1 MDTTIDDKC
10 DDLAKDI
17 FQKYSTPTDVDF
29 KIFTTLRYDPSTY
42 SDDIPVVDAVN
53 YIPLHHSF
61 FYLLSEHIDKLKRA
75 GEYFNFPIKN
85 LNMDSLLFHLTL
97 ALRDADKLVSHRV
110 KITVSKDGEYGIE
123 FASLP
128 KSNILLVNIPTYE
141 SFQSKSSNNM
151 PAYLKQW
158 VGWTIYLDTAGT
170 MPTPFTSFKTTNR
183 KAYDEAR
190 ARFDIVPGD
199 KREVL
204 LYDLNE
210 IIMEGSITS
219 VAFWR
224 KVKNPNTGDSTF
236 QWVTPAL
243 SVGCMDGVLRKYLL
257 DNNKI
262 VEGKLKV
269 NDLRD
274 GEIVLIFNGLM
285 GIHPAILVR

>member
-1 MDTTIDDKC
+1 MDRAIEKKC
-10 DDLAKDI
+10 DELAESI
-17 FQKYSTPTDVDF
+17 FQQYSIPNDVDF

-61 FYLLSEHIDKLKRA
+61 FYLLSEHIEKLKRA
-75 GEYFNFPIKN
+75 GEYFNFPTKN
-85 LNMDSLLFHLTL
+85 LNMDTLLFHLTL

-123 FASLP
+123 FAPLP
-128 KSNILLVNIPTYE
+128 KSHFLSLTIPTYE
-141 SFQSKSSNNM
+141 SFQKKSTNSM

-158 VGWTIYLDTAGT
+158 VGWTIYLDTVGT
-170 MPTPFTSFKTTNR
+170 MPTPFTSFKTTIR
-183 KAYDEAR
+183 KAYDDAR
-190 ARFDIVPGD
+190 KRFDIVPGD

-204 LYDLNE
+204 LYDSNE
-210 IIMEGSITS
+210 TIMEGSITS

-224 KVKNPNTGDSTF
+224 KVKEPNPEESIF
-236 QWVTPAL
+236 QWITPAL
-243 SVGCMDGVLRKYLL
+243 SVGCMDGVLRKHLL

-262 VEGKLKV
+262 IEGKLKV

-285 GIHPAILVR
+285 GIQPAILVR